1 MPNWCNNTVEIAH
14 ENPTKLKALVKAINK
29 GQFCNYAL
37 PIPQELKD
45 TVAGRVGGDEEYAQ
59 KLLDFKRTLNIETF
73 GHPDWYDYAVANWGT
88 KWDVDPYE
96 KIELS
101 KDQTNITFGF
111 DSAWSPPIGVYEK
124 LEQMGYSVRAYYYEP
139 GMAFCGV
146 WDEGYDDYFEIGSL
160 SWEDVKDEIPEALD
174 EMFGISECMR
184 EYAEENDEID
194 LDGGLSA
201 TNE

>member
-1 MPNWCNNTVEIAH
+1 MPNWCNNTVEISH
-14 ENPTKLKALVKAINK
+14 TNPTKLKGLIKAINR
-29 GQFCNYAL
+29 GQFCNYAI

-59 KLLDFKRTLNIETF
+59 KLLDFKRTLNVEHF
-73 GHPDWYDYAVANWGT
+73 GSPDWYDYAVANWGT

-96 KIELS
+96 KIEVS
-101 KDQTNITFGF
+101 NQTSITFGF
-111 DSAWSPPIGVYEK
+111 DSAWAPPIGVYEK

-146 WDEGYDDYFEIGSL
+146 WDEGYDDFFEIGGL
-160 SWEDVKDEIPEALD
+160 NWEQVKDEIPEALD
-174 EMFGISECMR
+174 EMFGISETMA
-184 EYAEENDEID
+184 EYEVENQEID

>member
-1 MPNWCNNTVEIAH
+1 MPNWCNNTVEISH
-14 ENPTKLKALVKAINK
+14 TNPTKLKGLIKAINK
-29 GQFCNYAL
+29 GQFCNYAI

-59 KLLDFKRTLNIETF
+59 KLLDFKRTLNVEHF
-73 GHPDWYDYAVANWGT
+73 GSPDWYDYAVANWGT

-96 KIELS
+96 KIEVS
-101 KDQTNITFGF
+101 NQTSITFGF
-111 DSAWSPPIGVYEK
+111 DSAWAPPIGVYEK

-146 WDEGYDDYFEIGSL
+146 WDEGYDDFFEIGGL
-160 SWEDVKDEIPEALD
+160 NWEQVKDEIPEALD
-174 EMFGISECMR
+174 EMFGISETMA
-184 EYAEENDEID
+184 EYEAENQEID